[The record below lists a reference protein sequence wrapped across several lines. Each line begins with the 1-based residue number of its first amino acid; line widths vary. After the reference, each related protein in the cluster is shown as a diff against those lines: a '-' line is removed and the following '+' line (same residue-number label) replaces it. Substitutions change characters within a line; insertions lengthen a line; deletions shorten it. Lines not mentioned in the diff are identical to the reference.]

1 MHVRKLSLIDTEG
14 AMTPDDAHP
23 GAPVIRVAIATNDHR
38 FLDAHF
44 GSAESFAVFEVAADH
59 WRFVEMVT
67 FDDATAGE
75 GHHADSVDRIG
86 PKVDAL
92 RGNALLFVLAIGGPA
107 AAKVVKAGIHPI
119 KLKEPEPLGQ
129 VVLRV
134 QRMLAGK
141 PPPWLRKAL
150 GGAAVRRDFVDDAE
164 DAELVP

>member
-14 AMTPDDAHP
+14 AMTTDDARP
-23 GAPVIRVAIATNDHR
+23 GERMIKVAIATNDHR

-44 GSAESFAVFEVAADH
+44 GSAESFAVFAVSPER

-67 FDDATAGE
+67 FDDPTPGE
-75 GHHADSVDRIG
+75 GRHADEVDRIT
-86 PKVDAL
+86 PKVEAL
-92 RGNALLFVLAIGGPA
+92 VGADLLFVLAIGGPA
-107 AAKVVKAGIHPI
+107 AAQVVKAGIHPV

-134 QRMLAGK
+134 QRMLNGK
-141 PPPWLRKAL
+141 PPPWLRKVL
-150 GGAAVRRDFVDDAE
+150 GGAPSPRDFVDDAE

>member
-14 AMTPDDAHP
+14 AMTTDDARSREP
-23 GAPVIRVAIATNDHR
+23 MIRVAIATNDHR

-44 GSAESFAVFEVAADH
+44 GSAASFAVFEVAADD
-59 WRFVEMVT
+59 WRFVEIIH
-67 FDDATAGE
+67 FDDFTAAE
-75 GHHADSVDRIG
+75 GRHSDAVDRIG
-86 PKVDAL
+86 PKVEAL
-92 RGNALLFVLAIGGPA
+92 AGTALLFVLAIGGPA
-107 AAKVVKAGIHPI
+107 AAQVVKAGIHPV

-134 QRMLAGK
+134 QRMLNGK

-150 GGAAVRRDFVDDAE
+150 GGAAPARDFVDDAE